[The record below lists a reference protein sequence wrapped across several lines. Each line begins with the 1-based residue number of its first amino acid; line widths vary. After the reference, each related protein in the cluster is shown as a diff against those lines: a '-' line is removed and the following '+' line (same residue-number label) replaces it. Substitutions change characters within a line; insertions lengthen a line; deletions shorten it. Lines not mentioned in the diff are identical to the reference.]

1 MKRVLLF
8 TAMSLV
14 ILYAAD
20 YLSLRYR
27 IPNREPLSTVKIQRY
42 YAVTQKDRK
51 VEYYFLDPENQ
62 QCVHSLFPH
71 LGSNPCWYVSRHTK
85 KEIDM

>member
-8 TAMSLV
+8 AAVSLV
-14 ILYAAD
+14 ILYTGD
-20 YLSLRYR
+20 YLSVRFR
-27 IPNREPLSTVKIQRY
+27 IPNREPLGTVKIQRY
-42 YAVTQKDRK
+42 YAVRQKDRK

-71 LGSNPCWYVSRHTK
+71 FGCNPCWYVSRRTK

>member
-1 MKRVLLF
+1 MKRALLF
-8 TAMSLV
+8 AAMLLV
-14 ILYAAD
+14 ILYTGD
-20 YLSLRYR
+20 YLSVRYR
-27 IPNREPLSTVKIQRY
+27 IPNREPLGTIKIQSY
-42 YAVTQKDRK
+42 YAVRQKDRK

-71 LGSNPCWYVSRHTK
+71 FSCNPCWYVGRQTK

>member
-8 TAMSLV
+8 GAMALV
-14 ILYAAD
+14 ILYTGD
-20 YLSLRYR
+20 YLSVRYR
-27 IPNREPLSTVKIQRY
+27 IPNREPLGTFTIKRY
-42 YAVTQKDRK
+42 YAVRQKDRK

-62 QCVHSLFPH
+62 QCVHSLLPH
-71 LGSNPCWYVSRHTK
+71 FGSNPCWYVSRHTK

>member
-1 MKRVLLF
+1 MKRAFLF
-8 TAMSLV
+8 AAVALV
-14 ILYAAD
+14 ILYAGD
-20 YLSLRYR
+20 YLSVRYR
-27 IPNREPLSTVKIQRY
+27 IPNREPLGTVKIQRY
-42 YAVTQKDRK
+42 YAVRQKDRK

-71 LGSNPCWYVSRHTK
+71 FGSNPCWYVGRNTK